1 MREPTILREGRFES
15 DVANG
20 TSDSIDDGNPGD
32 WEMPYLSGSRVRDDS
47 LWIESMVVVARL
59 YEREVAQAAADLVRT
74 SEVTRA
80 LRRIG

>member
-1 MREPTILREGRFES
+1 MDRWAQTGECLG
-15 DVANG
+15 G
-20 TSDSIDDGNPGD
+20 Q
-32 WEMPYLSGSRVRDDS
+32 S

-59 YEREVAQAAADLVRT
+59 YEREVAEAAADLVRT